1 MENKYPAV
9 VLGMFETGL
18 GVGRCLGRNG
28 IQVFGLDF
36 KKDVGFYSKYIKA
49 RICPNPLNDEQKFLD
64 FLIRFV
70 DKSEYK
76 PVLFVTSDNFLNI
89 ISRNRNK
96 LKKYFFINLPDNMVI
111 ESITDKY
118 KQYQLALRG
127 DIPFPATYFPKTLE
141 EVHKI
146 KDKIKYPAFLKAKEV
161 TSWRI
166 IMGGGVKGFI
176 LKNTDELVEKYSYIF
191 GKGLEAIVQEV
202 IPGFDTNH
210 FKFCAYVSQNGD
222 FLLQFTLR
230 KIRQNPIH
238 FGIGSVVESVYYP
251 DLMEIGKKFF
261 KNINYRGVGSA
272 EFKLDEKD
280 GKLKLIELNPRYWQ
294 QIVLTDKC
302 GMNFPLIDYLES
314 TQQNPQLIPDF
325 KKNIKWVNLFLD
337 FGSFLNYRRTGE
349 VSFKQWITSL
359 KGKKIFSVFAW
370 DDMLPVCYDLCKKL
384 IEMPKNLLIKMSQ
397 NPS

>member
-18 GVGRCLGRNG
+18 GVGRCLGRNK

-49 RICPNPLNDEQKFLD
+49 RFCPDPLIDEQKFLD
-64 FLIRFV
+64 FLIGFV
-70 DKSEYK
+70 DKSKYK

-89 ISRNRNK
+89 ISRNRNI

-127 DIPFPATYFPKTLE
+127 DIPFPATYFPKNLE

-161 TSWRI
+161 TSWRK
-166 IMGGGVKGFI
+166 IMGGAVKGFI
-176 LKNTDELVEKYSYIF
+176 LKNPDELVEKYNIIF

-210 FKFCAYVSQNGD
+210 FKFCAYISQNGE

-230 KIRQNPIH
+230 KIRQNPIR

-261 KNINYRGVGSA
+261 KNIDYKGVGSA

-294 QIVLTDKC
+294 QIALADKC

-314 TQQNPQLIPDF
+314 TQQNPQLILDF
-325 KKNIKWVNLFLD
+325 KISIKWVNLFLD

-384 IEMPKNLLIKMSQ
+384 IEKIKILLKKNVT
-397 NPS
+397 NP

>member
-18 GVGRCLGRNG
+18 GVGRCLGRNK

-49 RICPNPLNDEQKFLD
+49 RICPDPLNDEQKFLD

-76 PVLFVTSDNFLNI
+76 PVLFVTSDNFLNT
-89 ISRNRNK
+89 ISRNRDK
-96 LKKYFFINLPDNMVI
+96 LKKYFFINLPDNLVI

-118 KQYQLALRG
+118 KQYLLALKG
-127 DIPFPATYFPKTLE
+127 NIPFPATYFPKNME
-141 EVHKI
+141 EVHNI

-161 TSWRI
+161 TSWRK
-166 IMGGGVKGFI
+166 IMGGAVKGFI
-176 LKNTDELVEKYSYIF
+176 LKNQDELVEKYSLIF

-210 FKFCAYVSQNGD
+210 YKFCAYVSQNGE

-238 FGIGSVVESVYYP
+238 FGIGSVVESVDYP
-251 DLMEIGKKFF
+251 DLMEIGRKFF
-261 KNINYRGVGSA
+261 KNIDYKSVGSA

-294 QIVLTDKC
+294 QIALPDKC
-302 GMNFPLIDYLES
+302 GMNFPLVDYLES
-314 TQQNPQLIPDF
+314 TQQNPQFILDF
-325 KKNIKWVNLFLD
+325 KKNIKWVNLYLD
-337 FGSFLNYRRTGE
+337 FGSFLGYKRTGE
-349 VSFKQWITSL
+349 LSFKKWINSL

-370 DDMLPVCYDLCKKL
+370 DDMLPVCYDLCIKL
-384 IEMPKNLLIKMSQ
+384 IEKIKKFI
-397 NPS
+397 